1 MTRLTSNMATQTG
14 PGQLLSDSMTGSP
27 ARDQRYAPEIVI
39 AFVAAAGTDRGQ
51 ILGVAERLLRQ
62 FDYEA
67 RQIRISTLIEP
78 FAEESIP
85 SKLRDRAWLLQDV
98 GNRICRDANRADSL
112 ALLAVE
118 AIGEM
123 RLAAHRD
130 ARRKPSQTA
139 IAPQTAYLIWSLKR
153 PAEVRAL
160 RAIYGPML
168 FVIAV
173 HTPYQERVDR
183 IAQEVAGHVAVR
195 PDDSAAAV
203 QLLSR
208 DQEEAKASDDE
219 FGQDVAD
226 TYPLADFIV
235 DGSSPTD
242 LEATMSRSLSI
253 IFGDP
258 FATPTRSEYGMFL
271 AHAGGLKSAELGRQ
285 VGAAL
290 LTKAGDVIAIGTNDI
305 PRPMG
310 GHYWHGDPE
319 DDREFVHGS
328 DTSDRLRRRL
338 MWEIVEAL
346 QPILAGAD
354 GIDSAAI
361 EAALATTRVQD
372 LIEYGRAVH
381 AEMSAMLDAARLGVA
396 IGGSIASVTTFPCH
410 LCSRMLI
417 AAGVTRVEYMYPY
430 PKSLA
435 TELYRRTIRTTG
447 SGGLDTVPFL
457 PFIGV
462 APRRYADAFSA
473 PARRKDKTG
482 VAVPRYA
489 QSPRLT
495 LEDEAGKWDVSGHLA
510 REQRAVEI
518 VIELKRAKA

>member
-1 MTRLTSNMATQTG
+1 MI
-14 PGQLLSDSMTGSP
+14 GSS
-27 ARDQRYAPEIVI
+27 ARSQRYAPEIVI
-39 AFVAAAGTDRGQ
+39 AFVAAAGSDRGQ

-62 FDYEA
+62 FDYDA
-67 RQIRISTLIEP
+67 RQIRISSLLEP
-78 FAEESIP
+78 LAGTPIP
-85 SKLRDRAWLLQDV
+85 IKMRDRAWLLQDV
-98 GNRICRDANRADSL
+98 GNRICRDANRAEAL
-112 ALLAVE
+112 ALLGVE
-118 AIGEM
+118 AVGEM
-123 RLAAHRD
+123 RLDIHREAGRTAD
-130 ARRKPSQTA
+130 ATA

-168 FVIAV
+168 FVVAV
-173 HTPYQERVDR
+173 HTPYQERIDR
-183 IAQEVAGHVAVR
+183 ITQEVAGHVAVS
-195 PDDSAAAV
+195 PDDHAAAI

-208 DQEEAKASDDE
+208 DEEEAKAIDDE

-226 TYPLADFIV
+226 TYPLADFFV
-235 DGSSPTD
+235 DGSSPTE
-242 LEATMSRSLSI
+242 LETTMSRSLSI

-258 FATPTRSEYGMFL
+258 FATPTRSEFGMFL

-290 LTKAGDVIAIGTNDI
+290 LTQAGDVLAIGTNEI
-305 PRPMG
+305 PRPQG
-310 GHYWHGDPE
+310 GHYWHGDPD
-319 DDREFVHGS
+319 DDREFVRGS

-338 MWEIVEAL
+338 MSEIVEAL
-346 QPILAGAD
+346 EPIIGGTEGVD
-354 GIDSAAI
+354 RAAI

-381 AEMSAMLDAARLGVA
+381 AEMAAMLDAARLGIA
-396 IGGSIASVTTFPCH
+396 IDGSIASVTTFPCH

-417 AAGVTRVEYMYPY
+417 ASGIKRVEYIYPY

-435 TELYRRTIRTTG
+435 IELYRRTIRTTM
-447 SGGLDTVPFL
+447 SGGLDTIPFL
-457 PFIGV
+457 AFIGV
-462 APRRYADAFSA
+462 APRRYTSAFSA

-495 LEDEAGKWDVSGHLA
+495 QEDEVGEWDLSTHLVK
-510 REQRAVEI
+510 EQHAVEI
-518 VIELKRAKA
+518 VVKFKGAPV